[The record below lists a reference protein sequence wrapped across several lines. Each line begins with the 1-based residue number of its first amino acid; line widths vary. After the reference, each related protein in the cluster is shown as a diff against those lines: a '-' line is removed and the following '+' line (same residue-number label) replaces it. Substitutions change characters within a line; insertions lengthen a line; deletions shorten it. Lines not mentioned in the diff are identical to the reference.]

1 MNVNSQETKPDL
13 PEAKQTVLGLYVTAK
28 EAYEKWQADPQKVK
42 ILDVRTPEEYIYVGH
57 AEMAV
62 NIPLA
67 FQTHSWSKEKGY
79 FDFKPNPEFLTRV
92 KECAQPSDVLLV
104 MCRSGGRSAMAVN
117 VLAKAGYTNA
127 FNITDGMEGDA
138 ANEPG
143 SPEHGKRTIDGWK
156 NSGAPWTY
164 DIDPEKL
171 KLPADG

>member
-1 MNVNSQETKPDL
+1 MKVNSQKTKPEL
-13 PEAKQTVLGLYVTAK
+13 PKGKQTVLGLYVTAK
-28 EAYEKWQADPQKVK
+28 EAYEKWQADPETVK
-42 ILDVRTPEEYIYVGH
+42 ILDVRTPEEYIFVGH

-67 FQTHSWSKEKGY
+67 FQTYSWNKEKGY
-79 FDFKPNPEFLTRV
+79 FDVKPNPEFLTRV
-92 KECAQPSDVLLV
+92 KEWAQPLDVLLV

-117 VLAKAGYTNA
+117 GLAKAGYTNA

-138 ANEPG
+138 VNEPG

-164 DIDPEKL
+164 DVNPDHMQIPNK
-171 KLPADG
+171 

>member
-1 MNVNSQETKPDL
+1 MKVNSQETKPEL
-13 PEAKQTVLGLYVTAK
+13 PKGKQTVLGLYVTAK
-28 EAYEKWQADPQKVK
+28 EAYEKWQADPDKVK
-42 ILDVRTPEEYIYVGH
+42 VLDVRTPEEYIYVGH
-57 AEMAV
+57 AEMAL

-67 FQTHSWSKEKGY
+67 FQTYSWSKEKGY

-92 KECAQPSDVLLV
+92 KEWAQPSDVLLV

-117 VLAKAGYTNA
+117 GLAKMGYTNA

-138 ANEPG
+138 VNEPG

-164 DIDPEKL
+164 DVNPDQVR
-171 KLPADG
+171 LPNK

>member
-1 MNVNSQETKPDL
+1 MRNGRPITE
-13 PEAKQTVLGLYVTAK
+13 
-28 EAYEKWQADPQKVK
+28 KVK

-57 AEMAV
+57 AEMAL

-67 FQTHSWSKEKGY
+67 FQTHSWSEEKGY

-117 VLAKAGYTNA
+117 VLTKAGYTNA

-138 ANEPG
+138 VNELG
-143 SPEHGKRTIDGWK
+143 SHEHGKRTIDGWK

-164 DIDPEKL
+164 EIDPEKL
-171 KLPADG
+171 KLPNE